1 MIKKTFALLA
11 LVILFLALT
20 VPAFAAQKFATGF
33 PDVPESHWASEQINH
48 AANKKWI
55 LGYDDGTFRPDQRV
69 TRAELASIM
78 ARAGRIPPISPEKPS
93 FSDTGTDQWFF
104 SSVEAVK
111 NFFAADPSLQKG
123 LFRPYDTVTRQEA
136 ATAMALA
143 AGGAKVSGP
152 SGLQSFFVDY
162 ESINPAYESYI
173 SLAVKKALIK
183 GYPDGY
189 FRPEI
194 TLTRSEAV
202 SLVFKVFYNDIT
214 IYGLLR
220 SGLVT
225 GTGQW
230 STEFATAE
238 DFLNNRM
245 GSLDDIELQYHIK
258 DITFPGNGKDR
269 LVFVFARADPFKYF
283 SFPEAVYT
291 PDPEKI
297 KKFTEGIAAEISRNY
312 TSQRV
317 LAVLG
322 YTNFTFYSTT
332 PETFG
337 REYTDYLPSKNGWNV
352 ERFYA
357 AALGRDGGIMD
368 TWVESPGR

>member
-1 MIKKTFALLA
+1 MAKKTFPLLA
-11 LVILFLALT
+11 PILLLLVLT

-33 PDVPESHWASEQINH
+33 SDVPGNHWAAERINL
-48 AANKKWI
+48 AANKKWV
-55 LGYDDGTFRPDQRV
+55 LGYDDGTFRPDQLV

-78 ARAGRIPPISPEKPS
+78 ARAGRVPPVSPEKPS
-93 FSDTGTDQWFF
+93 FSDTGTDQWFS

-111 NFFAADPSLQKG
+111 NYFAADPSLQNG
-123 LFRPYDTVTRQEA
+123 LFRPYDPVTRQEA
-136 ATAMALA
+136 AAAMALA
-143 AGGAKVSGP
+143 AGGAEVSGP
-152 SGLQSFFVDY
+152 SDLQILFADY
-162 ESINPAYESYI
+162 ESINPAYRSYI

-189 FRPEI
+189 FRPE
-194 TLTRSEAV
+194 TPLTRSEAI

-220 SGLVT
+220 SGVIT

-230 STEFATAE
+230 STEFARAE
-238 DFLNNRM
+238 EFLNSRM
-245 GSLDDIELQYHIK
+245 ESLNDVELQYHIK
-258 DITFPGNGKDR
+258 DISFPGNGEDR
-269 LVFVFARADPFKYF
+269 LVFVFARVDPFKYF
-283 SFPEAVYT
+283 SFTEVVYT

-297 KKFTEGIAAEISRNY
+297 REFTESIAAEISRNY
-312 TSQRV
+312 TGQRV

-322 YTNFTFYSTT
+322 YTNFTFYSAT

-337 REYTDYLPSKNGWNV
+337 REYTDYLPFENSWKV

-357 AALGRDGGIMD
+357 AALGRDGGILD
-368 TWVESPGR
+368 TWVEPRL

>member
-1 MIKKTFALLA
+1 MIKRIFALSA
-11 LVILFLALT
+11 IVILFLALS
-20 VPAFAAQKFATGF
+20 VPASAARKFATGF
-33 PDVPESHWASEQINH
+33 PDVPGSHWAAEQIIL
-48 AANKKWI
+48 AANKKWV
-55 LGYDDGTFRPDQRV
+55 LGYNDGTFRPDQPV

-78 ARAGRIPPISPEKPS
+78 ARAGRVPPISPEKPS
-93 FSDTGTDQWFF
+93 FSDTGTDQWFS

-111 NFFAADPSLQKG
+111 NYFAADPSLQKG
-123 LFRPYDTVTRQEA
+123 MFRPYDTVTRQEA

-143 AGGAKVSGP
+143 AGGAEVSGP
-152 SGLQSFFVDY
+152 SDLQSLFADH
-162 ESINPAYESYI
+162 ESINPAYGSYI

-194 TLTRSEAV
+194 PLTRSEAV

-220 SGLVT
+220 SGLIT
-225 GTGQW
+225 GTGRW
-230 STEFATAE
+230 STEFAKAE
-238 DFLNNRM
+238 DFLNSRM

-258 DITFPGNGKDR
+258 DISFPGNGKDR
-269 LVFVFARADPFKYF
+269 LVFVFARVDPFKYF
-283 SFPEAVYT
+283 SFPEVVYT
-291 PDPEKI
+291 PDPVKI
-297 KKFTEGIAAEISRNY
+297 KKFTEGIATEISRNY
-312 TSQRV
+312 TNQRV

-322 YTNFTFYSTT
+322 YTNFTFYSAT

-337 REYTDYLPSKNGWNV
+337 LEYTDYLSSESGWKV

-357 AALGRDGGIMD
+357 AALGQDGGILD
-368 TWVESPGR
+368 TWVEPPGR